1 LEEAWTRTARPRV
14 AVVVVVVAFFAVRVV
29 TASLAVAIAARE
41 LRDIIVFGRR
51 RA

>member
-14 AVVVVVVAFFAVRVV
+14 AVVVVVAFFAVRVV

-51 RA
+51 CA